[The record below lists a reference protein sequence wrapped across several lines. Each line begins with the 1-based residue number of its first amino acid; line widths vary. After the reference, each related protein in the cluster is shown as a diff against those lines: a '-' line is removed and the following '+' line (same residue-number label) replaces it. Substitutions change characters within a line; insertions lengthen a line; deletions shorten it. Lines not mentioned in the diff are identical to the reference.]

1 MPSYAQARVSEA
13 LDLIHAAAY
22 NCGVL
27 RPGDLYHAH
36 KRRTNFSSS
45 FWVSSS
51 LLAAFLPPSAV
62 SRVGMSEL
70 ENIYG
75 GFFVGLVLNAMYVKF
90 LRSAPTAVP
99 CASVGTDDPSLC
111 DHRSFPPFESLPAR
125 YSFHGFTTVQIWLYY
140 RTYTNDRICAKLVVG
155 FLWLLQTFQV
165 SLVGHFGVLMS
176 HSSWKVPVG
185 TDSVM
190 F

>member
-51 LLAAFLPPSAV
+51 FLAAFLPPSAV

-75 GFFVGLVLNAMYVKF
+75 GFFVGLVLNAI
-90 LRSAPTAVP
+90 
-99 CASVGTDDPSLC
+99 
-111 DHRSFPPFESLPAR
+111 
-125 YSFHGFTTVQIWLYY
+125 FHGFTTVQIWLYY

-165 SLVGHFGVLMS
+165 SIATYSSYRSLVGHFGVLMS